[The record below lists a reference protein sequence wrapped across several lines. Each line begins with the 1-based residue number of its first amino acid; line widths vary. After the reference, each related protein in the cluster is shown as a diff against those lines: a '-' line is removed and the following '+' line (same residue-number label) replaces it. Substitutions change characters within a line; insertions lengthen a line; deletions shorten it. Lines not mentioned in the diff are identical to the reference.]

1 MTLPHEHRA
10 RRLRGRLAGT
20 GPSMSEQP
28 ERPAQPGAETSV
40 PKDVVAEVQAALDAT
55 FNARGEEFP
64 DSVEAHLREQLEQRG
79 VASGVTETWVM
90 QAAGKIAAG
99 EPVVAEPGDA

>member
-1 MTLPHEHRA
+1 
-10 RRLRGRLAGT
+10 
-20 GPSMSEQP
+20 MSEP

-40 PKDVVAEVQAALDAT
+40 PKAVVAEVQAALDAT
-55 FNARGEEFP
+55 YNARADGPESAE
-64 DSVEAHLREQLEQRG
+64 SHLREQLEQRG
-79 VASGVTETWVM
+79 VLAGVSDTWVI